1 MDNNDKNSQKIEK
14 MFDKIAPNY
23 DFLNNIISFYTHYFI
38 KTKSIKLLDFEPD
51 SEVLDLCCGS
61 GDLGRIILKKYP
73 KTTITG
79 VDFSSKMLDIARAKN
94 KTKSKNIKYLKM
106 DAQKL
111 EFSDNSF
118 DFVVMGFGF
127 RNVENK
133 ELCLKEIYRVLKKDG
148 VFLHL
153 DFGQKN
159 TISKIYDKIILF
171 LINFFKNK
179 EAYLYL
185 INSKNNF
192 LNPKSLIEK
201 FKQEGFKLVLIKHFL
216 FKNISVQVLKK

>member
-1 MDNNDKNSQKIEK
+1 MDKIGKNSQKIEK

-23 DFLNNIISFYTHYFI
+23 DFLNNIISFYTHFYI
-38 KTKSIKLLDFEPD
+38 KTKSISLLKFKPD
-51 SEVLDLCCGS
+51 SKVLDLCCGS

-73 KTTITG
+73 KTIITG
-79 VDFSSKMLDIARAKN
+79 VDFSSKMLDIARVKN
-94 KTKSKNIKYLKM
+94 KNIEYLKM
-106 DAQKL
+106 DAKKL
-111 EFSDNSF
+111 DFSDNFF

-127 RNVENK
+127 RNVEDK
-133 ELCLKEIYRVLKKDG
+133 ELCLREIYKVLKKDG

-153 DFGQKN
+153 DFGRKN

-192 LNPKSLIEK
+192 LNPESLIEK
-201 FKQEGFKLVLIKHFL
+201 FKKEGFKPVLIKYFL
-216 FKNISVQVLKK
+216 FKNISVQILKK